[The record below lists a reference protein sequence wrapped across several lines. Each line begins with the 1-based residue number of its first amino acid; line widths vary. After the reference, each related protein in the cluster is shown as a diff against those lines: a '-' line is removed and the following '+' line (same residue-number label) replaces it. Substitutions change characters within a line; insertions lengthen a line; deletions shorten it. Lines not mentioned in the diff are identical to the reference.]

1 MNRLN
6 LFLLGVLVTLIIII
20 IIMILFPNAPK
31 EVSEKSV
38 SLADKNCIEWRG
50 IFIPHRENNIT
61 VNYTMRNSGDA
72 YELMFDKWNYT
83 TVYDEY
89 YDKSWDREQFFN
101 EWCAIYEADGVRYG
115 E

>member
-1 MNRLN
+1 MKEKFNWK
-6 LFLLGVLVTLIIII
+6 LFTIVTLITAIFTFLSLN
-20 IIMILFPNAPK
+20 MLFPKNI
-31 EVSEKSV
+31 SEI
-38 SLADKNCIEWRG
+38 SLADKNCTEWRG

-61 VNYTMRNSGDA
+61 VNYTMRNSGDV

-101 EWCAIYEADGVRYG
+101 EWCAIYEAEGIRHG